1 MDPLEFTST
10 QRKAQQREDTWGP
23 QRTQALLLL
32 RHAVQQNTDLFWG
45 RRAAGSWM
53 QTTHQSLPQNRQ
65 RLPGYPPNPKQASV
79 NPTEDP
85 SRPAQ
90 ERSSHEG
97 SKTER
102 TDKLYTRKMES
113 TGRTQFNDG
122 FTNWK
127 AAGPEAEKDAHRC
140 TRSASGWWEAG
151 GCEKW
156 P

>member
-1 MDPLEFTST
+1 MDALEFPST
-10 QRKAQQREDTWGP
+10 QCKAQQREDTWGP
-23 QRTQALLLL
+23 QKTQASLLL
-32 RHAVQQNTDLFWG
+32 G

-53 QTTHQSLPQNRQ
+53 LTTHRSLPQNRQ
-65 RLPGYPPNPKQASV
+65 KLPGYPPIPKQASV

-85 SRPAQ
+85 SRQAQ

-127 AAGPEAEKDAHRC
+127 AAGPEADKGAHRC
-140 TRSASGWWEAG
+140 TRSASGWWAAG

-156 P
+156 PKGPI